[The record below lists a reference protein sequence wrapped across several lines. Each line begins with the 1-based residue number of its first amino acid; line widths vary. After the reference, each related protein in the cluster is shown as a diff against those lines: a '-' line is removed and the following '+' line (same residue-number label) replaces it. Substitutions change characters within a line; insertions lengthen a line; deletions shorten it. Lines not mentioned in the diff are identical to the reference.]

1 MAELQVDG
9 GDLLVRLSPLEK
21 LGALRGDVRVPL
33 AAVCD
38 IRWLD
43 DLWPE
48 LRGVRA
54 PGTGLP
60 GVIALGTR
68 RGRGIK
74 DFTAVYGRT
83 QGIVIDLNRGPFGR
97 LVVSAHDPS
106 EVIQRVVDARNHVG

>member
-38 IRWLD
+38 IRWVD
-43 DLWPE
+43 NLWPE

-54 PGTGLP
+54 PGTGFP

-68 RGRGIK
+68 RGPGNQGLRG
-74 DFTAVYGRT
+74 
-83 QGIVIDLNRGPFGR
+83 
-97 LVVSAHDPS
+97 
-106 EVIQRVVDARNHVG
+106 RVRSDARHRHRP